1 MRRAIREGALMIT
14 RTWAGLASFA
24 IGCLALTTAN
34 AQFGSGPSKLDL
46 VKVQDDLYVI
56 HNALVPGNVTVLI
69 TNEGVIL
76 VDDKFEIDHDNLVA
90 MVKTVTNQPI
100 KYVIN
105 THYHGDHS
113 GGNAKLQVGGTL
125 AVASAQARARMV
137 AAKQPGLVD
146 ITVEPRGT
154 IHLGGKSAEIYWFG
168 RSHTDGDVVVLFPQN
183 RVIAMGDMYTNGEGT
198 PQLIDYAGGGS
209 AKEWT
214 ATVENALK
222 LSFDTV
228 VPGHGLVVPRRDL
241 EAFRTDTARL
251 TQLIT
256 QMERQ
261 GKSKADI
268 EKTMRSEFGWQ
279 DFHVQMALDG
289 LVNEMR

>member
-1 MRRAIREGALMIT
+1 MN
-14 RTWAGLASFA
+14 RTL
-24 IGCLALTTAN
+24 CLAVLAGAMAFSAG
-34 AQFGSGPSKLDL
+34 AQFGSAPAKLDL
-46 VKVQDDLYVI
+46 VKVQDDVYVI
-56 HNALVPGNVTVLI
+56 HNEYVPGNVTALV

-76 VDDKFEIDHDNLVA
+76 VDDKFEVDHDNIVA
-90 MVKTVTNQPI
+90 MLKTVTNQPV

-113 GGNAKLQVGGTL
+113 GGNAKLQDGGTL

-137 AAKQPGLVD
+137 AANQPGQPD
-146 ITVEPRGT
+146 ITIEPRGT

-168 RSHTDGDVVVLFPQN
+168 RAHTDGDVVVLFPQN
-183 RVIAMGDMYTNGEGT
+183 RVLAAGDMFTVGEGT

-214 ATVENALK
+214 ATVAKVLD
-222 LSFDTV
+222 LDFDTV
-228 VPGHGLVVPRRDL
+228 VPGHGTVVKKADMQS
-241 EAFRTDTARL
+241 FRASTMRL

-256 QMERQ
+256 EAVRA
-261 GKSKADI
+261 GRSKADI
-268 EKTMRSEFGWQ
+268 ETIMRGEFGWQ

-289 LVNEMR
+289 LINEMR